1 MRLRDHPRR
10 KSQQSRLLRLSSGH
24 GFRCQ
29 KNQREA
35 LSSRGGC
42 PCLVLRRV
50 GGFVEFASRR
60 PASRNG
66 DFPFSNARTT
76 RSRRSRSSR
85 FHVIPKRSEG
95 TASNAVRSESLS
107 EQIPRP
113 MILSLLGGR
122 SFSSDINMTARSAY
136 ISRRTSREPLTSAA
150 HATQSPR
157 KQDHANDH
165 MRPRPTPP
173 PSLEPHSGI
182 FPAPPK
188 SAARTIPSS
197 VRQIRK
203 RAESLRAT
211 LAAPGKSHSTMNR
224 A

>member
-1 MRLRDHPRR
+1 MRLHDHPRR
-10 KSQQSRLLRLSSGH
+10 KSQQSRLSRLSSGH

-95 TASNAVRSESLS
+95 PASNAVRSESLS
-107 EQIPRP
+107 EQIPTQVETQNLRGVNQFRHKHHSAQRLP
-113 MILSLLGGR
+113 LAAHLPR
-122 SFSSDINMTARSAY
+122 AFDFSS
-136 ISRRTSREPLTSAA
+136 
-150 HATQSPR
+150 
-157 KQDHANDH
+157 
-165 MRPRPTPP
+165 PRPT
-173 PSLEPHSGI
+173 I
-182 FPAPPK
+182 ATQ
-188 SAARTIPSS
+188 ARSC
-197 VRQIRK
+197 K
-203 RAESLRAT
+203 
-211 LAAPGKSHSTMNR
+211 
-224 A
+224 